1 MRCTIHPEVETN
13 LSCGKCGQPICPK
26 CMVMTPVGAR
36 CPKCARLKRP
46 PTYDLSLKWYLRAIG
61 AGTGIALAVGLLWSL
76 LSAVIPP
83 FFFVNLLLA
92 GGSGYVIGEVTS
104 RAANRKRSL
113 GLAIIGSLAFLL
125 SYLVSPFLISLLGPF
140 SFWTVLLFR
149 FGLFDILALGLGVFL
164 AQNRLR

>member
-1 MRCTIHPEVETN
+1 MRCAIHPGVETN

-26 CMVMTPVGAR
+26 CMVTTPVGAR

-61 AGTGIALAVGLLWSL
+61 AGAGTALVVGLLWFL
-76 LSAVIPP
+76 LSAVIP
-83 FFFVNLLLA
+83 FFFANLLLA

-113 GLAIIGSLAFLL
+113 GLAIISSLAFLL
-125 SYLVSPFLISLLGPF
+125 SYLVSLFVISLSAGIPFWLVFRF
-140 SFWTVLLFR
+140 SF
-149 FGLFDILALGLGVFL
+149 GLYTLLALGLGVFL